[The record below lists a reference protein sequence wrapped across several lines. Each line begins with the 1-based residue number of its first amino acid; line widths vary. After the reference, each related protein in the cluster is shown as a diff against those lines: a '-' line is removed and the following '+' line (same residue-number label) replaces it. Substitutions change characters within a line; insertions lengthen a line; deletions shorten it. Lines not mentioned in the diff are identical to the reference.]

1 MHAASLGEFEQGRPL
16 IERLRREQP
25 ERKILLTFFSPS
37 GYEVRKD
44 YKGADLV
51 CYLPFDTPTAAR
63 RFVKLAHPEMAI
75 FIKYEFWRNYIDVLH
90 RKGIPVYSVSS
101 IFRPGQIFFQWYA
114 AVMPVVCAASPIFL
128 SKTAFPPNSLR
139 ASA

>member
-1 MHAASLGEFEQGRPL
+1 MKCAKTTKVRTSFA
-16 IERLRREQP
+16 
-25 ERKILLTFFSPS
+25 TSPS
-37 GYEVRKD
+37 H
-44 YKGADLV
+44 
-51 CYLPFDTPTAAR
+51 TPTAAR

-101 IFRPGQIFFQWYA
+101 IFRPGQIFFQWYGRRYA
-114 AVMPVVCAASPIFL
+114 RCLRRITHFL
-128 SKTAFPPNSLR
+128 SKTAFPSNSLR